1 MRAAGCT
8 VNDMWDHRLDRQVER
23 SRYRPLAAG
32 VLNLDQAAA
41 FLVAQCGISGLVLLQ
56 LNPFTQLLG
65 VSSFLLAVAYPLSK
79 RVTDWVRPLAFC
91 ACEGCFTAL
100 CICWQNRRTGCLA
113 PCMHACMSSNAVRC
127 NAVCMHASVAAS
139 FVA

>member
-8 VNDMWDHRLDRQVER
+8 VNDMWDHNLDSQVER

-41 FLVAQCGISGLVLLQ
+41 FLVAQCGVSGVLLLQ

-65 VSSFLLAVAYPLSK
+65 VSSFALAVTYPLMK
-79 RVTDWVRPLAFC
+79 RVTNWVCVRA
-91 ACEGCFTAL
+91 EL
-100 CICWQNRRTGCLA
+100 CTSRA
-113 PCMHACMSSNAVRC
+113 CMHVQG
-127 NAVCMHASVAAS
+127 
-139 FVA
+139 